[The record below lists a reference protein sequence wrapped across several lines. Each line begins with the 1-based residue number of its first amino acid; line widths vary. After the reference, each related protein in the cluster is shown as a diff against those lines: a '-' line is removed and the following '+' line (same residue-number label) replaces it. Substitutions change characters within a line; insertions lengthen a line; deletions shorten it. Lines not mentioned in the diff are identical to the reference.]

1 MHIYLHLNS
10 IISNNQHYI
19 NRYIKFL
26 ATRSKPSGYTE
37 SHHILPKSL
46 FPLFANDT
54 DNLIRLTARE
64 HYIAH
69 WLLYKAF
76 PDSYSMLKAFWGMN
90 NNWQNSKTQTR
101 YYRVSSRIYESLRK
115 EVSKEM
121 SVRSSENNPYT
132 QQKIKD
138 KIIEKHGGLGFG
150 SASIKEKHA
159 NTMINRFGVDNYF
172 KLPEFI
178 KTIANRNKAQWADP
192 AKKESR
198 IANMKI
204 GLAARP
210 VLHCPHCG
218 LESKSNSN
226 MQRYHFDN
234 CKLLK

>member
-1 MHIYLHLNS
+1 MNIYSRLS
-10 IISNNQHYI
+10 TITTKNQHYT

-26 ATRSKPSGYTE
+26 TSRTTSTDYTE

-46 FPLFANDT
+46 FPQFSNDP
-54 DNLIRLTARE
+54 DNLIKLTARE

-69 WLLYKAF
+69 WMLYKIF
-76 PDSYSMLKAFWGMN
+76 PNSHPMRIAFWCMN

-101 YYRVSSRIYESLRK
+101 YYRISSRVYESLRK

-121 SVRSSENNPYT
+121 SARMSTNNPYT

-138 KIIEKHGGLGFG
+138 KIIEKHGGLGL
-150 SASIKEKHA
+150 SSTSIKEKYTD
-159 NTMINRFGVDNYF
+159 TMISRFGVDNYF

-178 KTIANRNKAQWADP
+178 EAIADRNREQWTDP
-192 AKKESR
+192 VKKESR
-198 IANMKI
+198 IANIKI

-218 LESKSNSN
+218 LESKSNAN
-226 MQRYHFDN
+226 MKRYHFDN
-234 CKLLK
+234 CKILE